1 MSPALRQALIGAG
14 ANLGDRE
21 TTLCSAIEQLRANPA
36 IPMLVVSPFYETDPV
51 GVTDQP
57 LFLNLVL
64 GVETSLTPE
73 ELLGTLQ
80 AQEKSAGRV
89 RDVRWG
95 PRTLDLDLLA
105 FEDETRASPGL
116 QLPHPRMLERAFV
129 TTPLRD
135 VLGLPRFQRP
145 AWSDLRKQLAAQ
157 PQPAGGVRLWPNRA
171 PRHG

>member
-1 MSPALRQALIGAG
+1 MSPAVRQALIGAG
-14 ANLGDRE
+14 ANLGERE
-21 TTLCSAIEQLRANPA
+21 TTLRSAIEQLRSNPA

-64 GVETSLTPE
+64 GVETCLTPE
-73 ELLGTLQ
+73 ELLETLQ
-80 AQEKSAGRV
+80 ALEKNAGRA
-89 RDVRWG
+89 REVRWG

-105 FEDETRASPGL
+105 FEGETRATPGL
-116 QLPHPRMLERAFV
+116 QLPHPRMLDRAFV

-157 PQPAGGVRLWPNRA
+157 PEPAEGVRPWPNRA